1 MSPFEAKPAR
11 TPRPPLG
18 LPALCLILTG
28 LACQIN
34 VGGPTPPSEPFQ
46 VSTLEAIQLEENWRA
61 AFEAD
66 PIDGR
71 VTVVITE
78 RALTAFLAARMAEA
92 ENPILR
98 GPQVRLQGGE
108 IQIFGVA
115 SAGPLEA
122 SALLSIQ
129 PLVDSEGVLAFNITT
144 AEVGPLPIPD
154 TLKQGLSDLLT
165 EAFTGN
171 LGSVATGIRIT
182 SLAIADGKAAIV
194 GELR

>member
-1 MSPFEAKPAR
+1 MSPFEAKPALIR
-11 TPRPPLG
+11 RLPLG
-18 LPALCLILTG
+18 LSALSLIVSG

-34 VGGPTPPSEPFQ
+34 VGGPSPPSEPIQ
-46 VSTLEAIQLEENWRA
+46 ISTLEALQLEENWRA

-78 RALTAFLAARMAEA
+78 RALTAFLAARMTDA
-92 ENPILR
+92 ENPLLKE
-98 GPQVRLQGGE
+98 PQVRLQAGE

-122 SALLSIQ
+122 SALLTIQ
-129 PLVDSEGVLAFNITT
+129 PLVDSEGVLTFQITT
-144 AEVGPLPIPD
+144 AEVGPIPIPD

-182 SLAIADGKAAIV
+182 SLAIADGEAAIV

>member
-1 MSPFEAKPAR
+1 MSPFEAKPALI
-11 TPRPPLG
+11 PRLPLG
-18 LPALCLILTG
+18 LSALCLIVAG

-46 VSTLEAIQLEENWRA
+46 ISTLEAMQLEENWQA

-78 RALTAFLAARMAEA
+78 RELTAFLAARMAEA
-92 ENPILR
+92 QNPILKE
-98 GPQVRLQGGE
+98 PQVRLQGGE

-115 SAGPLEA
+115 SVGPLEA
-122 SALLSIQ
+122 SVLLSIQ

-182 SLAIADGKAAIV
+182 SLAIADGEAAIV

>member
-1 MSPFEAKPAR
+1 MRPFETKPALI
-11 TPRPPLG
+11 PRLPLG
-18 LPALCLILTG
+18 LSALCLILAG

-34 VGGPTPPSEPFQ
+34 IGGPTPPSEPFQ
-46 VSTLEAIQLEENWRA
+46 VSTLEAMQLEENWRA

-78 RALTAFLAARMAEA
+78 RELTAFLAARMAEA
-92 ENPILR
+92 QNPILKE
-98 GPQVRLQGGE
+98 PQVRLEGGE

-154 TLKQGLSDLLT
+154 TLKRGLSDLLT

-182 SLAIADGKAAIV
+182 SLAIADGEAAIV

>member
-1 MSPFEAKPAR
+1 MRPFETKPALI
-11 TPRPPLG
+11 PRLPLG
-18 LPALCLILTG
+18 LSALGLIVSG

-34 VGGPTPPSEPFQ
+34 VGGPTPPSEPIQ
-46 VSTLEAIQLEENWRA
+46 VSTLEAMQLEENWRA

-78 RALTAFLAARMAEA
+78 RELTAFLAARMADA
-92 ENPILR
+92 QNPLLKE
-98 GPQVRLQGGE
+98 PQVRLQAGE

-115 SAGPLEA
+115 TAGPLEA

-144 AEVGPLPIPD
+144 AEVGPVPIPD

-182 SLAIADGKAAIV
+182 SLAIADGEASIV

>member
-1 MSPFEAKPAR
+1 MSQFEAKPAR
-11 TPRPPLG
+11 ILRLRLG
-18 LPALCLILTG
+18 LSALGLILVG

-34 VGGPTPPSEPFQ
+34 VGGPSPPSEPIQ
-46 VSTLEAIQLEENWRA
+46 VSTLEAQQLEENWLA

-66 PIDGR
+66 PVDGR
-71 VTVVITE
+71 VRVVITE
-78 RALTAFLAARMAEA
+78 RQLTAFLAARMADG
-92 ENPILR
+92 ENPLLKE
-98 GPQVRLQGGE
+98 PQVWLRAGE

-129 PLVDSEGVLAFNITT
+129 PQFDSEGVLAFNVTT
-144 AEVGPLPIPD
+144 AEVGPVPLPD

-165 EAFTGN
+165 EAFTGK

-182 SLAIADGKAAIV
+182 SLAIADGEAVIV

>member
-1 MSPFEAKPAR
+1 MSRFEAIPAR
-11 TPRPPLG
+11 KPQPSLG
-18 LPALCLILTG
+18 LSALCLSLAG

-34 VGGPTPPSEPFQ
+34 VGGPSPPSDPIQ
-46 VSTLEAIQLEENWRA
+46 VSTLEALQLEENWRA

-66 PIDGR
+66 PVDGR

-78 RALTAFLAARMAEA
+78 RQLTAFLAARMADA
-92 ENPILR
+92 QNPLLKD
-98 GPQVRLQGGE
+98 PQVRLQAGE

-129 PLVDSEGVLAFNITT
+129 PQVDPEGVLAFIITT
-144 AEVGPLPIPD
+144 AEVGPVPIPD

-165 EAFTGN
+165 EAFTGK

-182 SLAIADGKAAIV
+182 SLAIADGEAAIV

>member
-1 MSPFEAKPAR
+1 MRPFETQPALI
-11 TPRPPLG
+11 PRLPLG
-18 LPALCLILTG
+18 LSALGLILAG

-34 VGGPTPPSEPFQ
+34 VGGPTPPSEPIQ
-46 VSTLEAIQLEENWRA
+46 VSTLEAMQLEENWRA

-78 RALTAFLAARMAEA
+78 RELTAFLSARMADA
-92 ENPILR
+92 QNPLLKE
-98 GPQVRLQGGE
+98 PQVRLQAGE

-115 SAGPLEA
+115 TAGPLEA

-144 AEVGPLPIPD
+144 AEVGPVPIPD

-182 SLAIADGKAAIV
+182 SLAIADGEASIV

>member
-1 MSPFEAKPAR
+1 MRPFETKPALI
-11 TPRPPLG
+11 PRLPLG
-18 LPALCLILTG
+18 LSALGLIVSG

-34 VGGPTPPSEPFQ
+34 VGGPTPPSEPIQ
-46 VSTLEAIQLEENWRA
+46 VSTLEAMQLEENWRA

-71 VTVVITE
+71 VTLVITE
-78 RALTAFLAARMAEA
+78 RELTAFLAARMADA
-92 ENPILR
+92 QNPLLKE
-98 GPQVRLQGGE
+98 PQVRLQAGE

-115 SAGPLEA
+115 TAGPLEA

-144 AEVGPLPIPD
+144 AEVGPVPIPD

-182 SLAIADGKAAIV
+182 SLAIADGEASIV

>member
-1 MSPFEAKPAR
+1 MNPFKHDSTSASR
-11 TPRPPLG
+11 TGLG
-18 LPALCLILTG
+18 LTTFSLLVAG

-34 VGGPTPPSEPFQ
+34 VGGPTPPSEPIPF
-46 VSTLEAIQLEENWRA
+46 STLEALQLEDNWQSA
-61 AFEAD
+61 IEAS
-66 PIDGR
+66 PLDGR
-71 VTVVITE
+71 VIVVITE
-78 RALTAFLAARMAEA
+78 RELTAFLAARVAEA
-92 ENPILR
+92 ENPLLR
-98 GPQVRLQGGE
+98 QPQVRLQAGE

-129 PLVDSEGVLAFNITT
+129 PQVDADGVLAFKITT
-144 AEVGPLPIPD
+144 AEVGPFPVPD

-165 EAFTGN
+165 EAFTGK

-182 SLAIADGKAAIV
+182 SLAIADGEAAIV

>member
-1 MSPFEAKPAR
+1 VA
-11 TPRPPLG
+11 
-18 LPALCLILTG
+18 G

-34 VGGPTPPSEPFQ
+34 VGGPTPPSEAIE
-46 VSTLEAIQLEENWRA
+46 VSTLEAMQLEENWRA
-61 AFEAD
+61 AFEAE

-78 RALTAFLAARMAEA
+78 RELTAFLAARIADA
-92 ENPILR
+92 QNPLLKE
-98 GPQVRLQGGE
+98 PQVRLQAGE

-115 SAGPLEA
+115 TAGPLEA

-182 SLAIADGKAAIV
+182 SLAIADGEASIV

>member
-1 MSPFEAKPAR
+1 MRPFETKPALI
-11 TPRPPLG
+11 PRLPLG
-18 LPALCLILTG
+18 LSALGLIVAG

-34 VGGPTPPSEPFQ
+34 VGGPTPPSEPIQ
-46 VSTLEAIQLEENWRA
+46 VSTLEAMQLEENWRA

-78 RALTAFLAARMAEA
+78 RELTAFLAARMADA
-92 ENPILR
+92 QNPLLKE
-98 GPQVRLQGGE
+98 PQVRLQAGE

-115 SAGPLEA
+115 TAGPLEA

-182 SLAIADGKAAIV
+182 SLAIADGEASIV

>member
-1 MSPFEAKPAR
+1 MSPFEANPAR
-11 TPRPPLG
+11 MPQRRLG
-18 LPALCLILTG
+18 FSALCLSLAG

-34 VGGPTPPSEPFQ
+34 VGGPSPPSEPIQ
-46 VSTLEAIQLEENWRA
+46 ISTLDALQLEENWRA

-66 PIDGR
+66 PVAGR

-78 RALTAFLAARMAEA
+78 RQLTAFLAARMADA
-92 ENPILR
+92 QNPLLKD
-98 GPQVRLQGGE
+98 PQVRLQAGE

-122 SALLSIQ
+122 SALLTIQ
-129 PLVDSEGVLAFNITT
+129 PLVDPEGVLAFNITT
-144 AEVGPLPIPD
+144 AEVGPVPIPD

-165 EAFTGN
+165 EAFTGK
-171 LGSVATGIRIT
+171 LGSLATGIRIT
-182 SLAIADGKAAIV
+182 SLAIADGEAAIV